1 MTEHKNGLGSS
12 AGSAQELFRSVLVR
26 GSLLSIVVAALGG
39 GIGWIVVGSN
49 GLAGGLIGA
58 AIAFVFS
65 SLTALSVLFGARLPL
80 GGFFGLVLGGWIL
93 KLVIFMALIVNLKGA
108 EWLDGKTLF
117 FSLVAAIIGTLTI
130 DSLAVLRARI
140 PAIE

>member
-1 MTEHKNGLGSS
+1 MSETQKNSAPR
-12 AGSAQELFRSVLVR
+12 AGSAQQLFRSVLVR
-26 GSLLSIVVAALGG
+26 GSLLSLVVAALGG
-39 GIGWIVVGSN
+39 GIGWIIVGTA

-108 EWLDGKTLF
+108 DWLDGKTLF
-117 FSLVAAIIGTLTI
+117 FSLVTAIIGTLSI

-140 PAIE
+140 PVVE

>member
-1 MTEHKNGLGSS
+1 MTEKNNIGTPRASS
-12 AGSAQELFRSVLVR
+12 AQQLFRAVLVR
-26 GSLLSIVVAALGG
+26 GSLLSLVVAAIGG
-39 GIGWIVVGSN
+39 GVGWLVVGSQ

-108 EWLDGKTLF
+108 AWLDGKTLF

-140 PAIE
+140 PVVE

>member
-1 MTEHKNGLGSS
+1 MTEAKNT
-12 AGSAQELFRSVLVR
+12 AAPRANSAQQLFRTVLVR
-26 GSLLSIVVAALGG
+26 GSLLSLVVAALGG
-39 GIGWIVVGSN
+39 GIGWIIVGTA

-108 EWLDGKTLF
+108 DWLDGKTLF
-117 FSLVAAIIGTLTI
+117 LSLVAAIIGTLTI

-140 PAIE
+140 PVVE